1 MPDTPYHRE
10 RKLRERAA
18 ANRPAAIEFSG
29 FHPAQCRVLRQ
40 ARRFNVL
47 ACGRRWG
54 KTLLG
59 SVLCVQ
65 TAGMGG
71 FAWWVAPTYLMSRPG
86 WRRIKAF
93 ANRIPR
99 TLIRESDHEVLFP
112 GGGVLQVRSA
122 TDPDSLRGEGL
133 DRVVIDEAVY
143 LEERTWT
150 EALRPALADK
160 KGDAW
165 FISSPRGMDWVHA
178 LWADG
183 QDALQPDWASWQ
195 MPTRSNPK
203 IAPEEIAAAKAKLP
217 ERVFQQEFLAQFLE
231 DSGGVFRGVRQVI
244 DAGRKDNEPPLPL
257 ASYTLGV
264 DLARIEDFTVLT
276 VLDSNGRQ
284 VYHDRFNQI
293 SWELQI
299 SRILD
304 VARRY
309 SARCV
314 IDSTGVGDPIFEHVR
329 KAGISTLGYN
339 LSAGSKERLIDGLAI
354 AIEQRRV
361 RLLDLPVQTA
371 ELQNYRYELTK
382 ARNVKMNAPPGM
394 HDDCVIAFAL
404 AVEGLKTRPTFDGG
418 KAVPRVES

>member
-1 MPDTPYHRE
+1 MPDTPFHRE

-18 ANRPAAIEFSG
+18 AQRPAEIAFRG
-29 FHPAQCRVLRQ
+29 FHPGQVRVLRQ
-40 ARRFNVL
+40 AKRFNVL

-65 TAGMGG
+65 TAGQGG
-71 FAWWVAPTYLMSRPG
+71 FAWWVAPTYKMSGVG
-86 WRRIKAF
+86 WRRVKAF
-93 ANRIPR
+93 AAGIPGC
-99 TLIRESDHEVLFP
+99 TVREGDHEVRFP
-112 GGGVLQVRSA
+112 GGGTLQVRSA

-143 LEERTWT
+143 LAERAWS

-160 KGDAW
+160 RGDAW
-165 FISSPRGMDWVHA
+165 FISSPHGNDWFHR
-178 LWADG
+178 LWSHG
-183 QDALQPDWASWQ
+183 QDALYPDWASWQ
-195 MPTRSNPK
+195 MPTRSNPH
-203 IAPEEIAAAKAKLP
+203 IPPEEIEAAKELLP

-244 DAGRKDNEPPLPL
+244 DAGRKENEKPTPNG
-257 ASYTLGV
+257 AYTLGV
-264 DLARIEDFTVLT
+264 DLARVEDFTVLT

-309 SARCV
+309 GARCI
-314 IDSTGVGDPIFEHVR
+314 IDSTGVGDPIFEQVR
-329 KAGISTLGYN
+329 KAGIRTLGYN

-354 AIEQRRV
+354 AIEQQRV

-371 ELQNYRYELTK
+371 ELQNYQYELTPS
-382 ARNVKMNAPPGM
+382 RNVRMNAPAGM
-394 HDDCVIAFAL
+394 HDDCVIALAL
-404 AVEGLKTRPTFDGG
+404 AVEGLKTRVMMDGG
-418 KAVPRVES
+418 RAVPREQ